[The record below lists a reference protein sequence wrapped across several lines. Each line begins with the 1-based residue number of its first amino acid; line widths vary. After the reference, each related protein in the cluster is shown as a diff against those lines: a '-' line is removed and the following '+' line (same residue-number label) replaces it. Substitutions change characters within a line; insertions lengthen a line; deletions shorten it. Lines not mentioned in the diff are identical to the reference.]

1 MDHGFHGY
9 VKQPEGKCTLNDLKS
24 YYNDLE
30 SSYSLR
36 SEFRSTFFFGLNNE
50 NWRINFQ
57 LHWAVGNVGMETHQV
72 LKAMDGQPL

>member
-1 MDHGFHGY
+1 MILNPIIMILKAPIHY
-9 VKQPEGKCTLNDLKS
+9 VVNLG
-24 YYNDLE
+24 
-30 SSYSLR
+30 R
-36 SEFRSTFFFGLNNE
+36 HFFFGLNNE